1 MYRFLIIDDEPVVRE
16 GISENIDWQAYGF
29 ELVGAC
35 RDGREGLQ
43 AIDDLKPDVVLTD
56 ICMPFVDGL
65 ELAGAIAEEHPGT
78 KTILLTGY
86 DEFEYAQEAVK
97 LKVSDFLLKPIT
109 PDELRSVLVSL
120 KQQLDTERNR
130 QRQLDRLHAQLKE
143 SVPVLRERFLNRLV
157 TGAAA
162 RDEIARRIELLEL
175 NLPGPA
181 FNAVVCRPE
190 RAEAEQDLAQL
201 AVENLIADV
210 ARERGGA
217 VSFSTPR
224 DYVVVLVSAENREA
238 ALARALE
245 CGERVSERVAGEL
258 GGRVS
263 IGTGSSVDDLALV
276 WEAYQHARIAM
287 EYRLVLG
294 SSQVITVEQVRGGAP
309 QSAALSN
316 ASDRSRF
323 VSALKRGAGEEA
335 SEALRRIV
343 SCFETERRESCF
355 VEMNRLLSD
364 TLNGLES
371 IGIDYRRIPEL
382 GSKPFERLNAQT
394 GPRELQ
400 RWFLAVE
407 RGAREL
413 LADQQQEHSTK
424 KAEEAKAY
432 IRAHY
437 MEPGLSLHEVCSALS
452 ISKSYLSAIF
462 KSHTGMTL
470 VEYLTGVRM
479 EAAKELLARDTLRGY
494 EVAAQVGFK
503 DAHYFSLTFKKQ
515 TGISPTEYREL
526 ARQGAQ

>member
-1 MYRFLIIDDEPVVRE
+1 M
-16 GISENIDWQAYGF
+16 
-29 ELVGAC
+29 
-35 RDGREGLQ
+35 
-43 AIDDLKPDVVLTD
+43 
-56 ICMPFVDGL
+56 
-65 ELAGAIAEEHPGT
+65 
-78 KTILLTGY
+78 
-86 DEFEYAQEAVK
+86 
-97 LKVSDFLLKPIT
+97 
-109 PDELRSVLVSL
+109 
-120 KQQLDTERNR
+120 
-130 QRQLDRLHAQLKE
+130 
-143 SVPVLRERFLNRLV
+143 
-157 TGAAA
+157 
-162 RDEIARRIELLEL
+162 
-175 NLPGPA
+175 
-181 FNAVVCRPE
+181 
-190 RAEAEQDLAQL
+190 AQL

-217 VSFSTPR
+217 VSFSTPK

-323 VSALKRGAGEEA
+323 VGALKRGAGEEA
-335 SEALRRIV
+335 SEALRRIL

-394 GPRELQ
+394 GPQELQ